1 MSRAAGGSWIALLCC
16 PVLPACLGTESPLS
30 DPAASKF
37 DDALVGTWKQVGG
50 GSEFEFVH
58 IGRSSLVHEVD
69 WGEIISVSYRGDRI
83 SIAPSMIVFPT
94 EIDGKKHLNAIA
106 FDDEVRSQLAVNRA
120 TRARSDL
127 PALMKHAQGYL
138 VFRYEVDG
146 DQLTI
151 HTANERIVQN
161 AIAAGQIRG
170 VRGQLSDTT
179 DIVVAFLR
187 KRGDDVFTGET
198 LRFTRLR

>member
-106 FDDEVRSQLAVNRA
+106 FDDEVRRQLAVNRA

-151 HTANERIVQN
+151 HTANGTNRPERDC
-161 AIAAGQIRG
+161 RG
-170 VRGQLSDTT
+170 SDSWCEGPA
-179 DIVVAFLR
+179 V
-187 KRGDDVFTGET
+187 GHH
-198 LRFTRLR
+198 